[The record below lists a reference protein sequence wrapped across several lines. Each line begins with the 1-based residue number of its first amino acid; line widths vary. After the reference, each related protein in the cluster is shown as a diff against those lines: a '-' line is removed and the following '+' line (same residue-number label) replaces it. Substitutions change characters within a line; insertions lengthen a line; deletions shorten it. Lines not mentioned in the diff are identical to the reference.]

1 MSSEEQQLMELL
13 DCVLDGTASDEE
25 RRRFARLVEDR
36 HDLTSEFVEQL
47 RMHSLLQ
54 WKSDHLSIPAPQ
66 VKQPPRELRVAPSQ
80 RPVGRAKSGL
90 RVAIAAALLLA
101 GGAGIWLLSAVGH
114 IGDAPIADVV
124 QDRDTHWDSGS
135 AAHVQG
141 KKVYPGNLELI
152 SGTTSLRLKNGATL
166 SLTGPVSMRI
176 DADLLVHLDRGKVMA
191 EVPHSVKGFT
201 IDTPAAAVIDRG
213 TRFQVDAREDGG
225 TDVVVYDGAVDVQR
239 SIETSTI
246 KTCLRQQEAARI
258 DPQGNIV
265 RLVHFEQEPMSD
277 QWKAVRPLPALT
289 IHAAWDNLWS
299 TKEETHYLTNAR
311 GLADDCR
318 AYVDHPHEWNGLT
331 AEGLPKFL
339 QYADYVRTFNDY
351 RYLATLEIYIDLSR
365 PAWLYVI
372 YDDRSPVPA
381 WLSEQFEDTG
391 VKVGLDEGP
400 WEGTPNLSL
409 GVGPGRSIDN
419 VFTVW
424 RRRCDKPGT
433 IKLGAMVKGS
443 EARAMYGIAATPLD

>member
-1 MSSEEQQLMELL
+1 MELL

-36 HDLTSEFVEQL
+36 HDLTAEFVEQL

-54 WKSDHLSIPAPQ
+54 WKSNHLNVPAPQ
-66 VKQPPRELRVAPSQ
+66 TKPSVRESRIAPNAASSGRGSRRAPS
-80 RPVGRAKSGL
+80 RRAQWATA
-90 RVAIAAALLLA
+90 AILLLSV
-101 GGAGIWLLSAVGH
+101 GAGFGLYSAFGRVSQT
-114 IGDAPIADVV
+114 PIADVV
-124 QDRDTHWDSGS
+124 QNRDARWDDAS
-135 AAHVQG
+135 AARVQG
-141 KKVYPGNLELI
+141 KLVYPGNLELV
-152 SGTTSLRLKNGATL
+152 SGRTSLRLRNGATV
-166 SLTGPVSMRI
+166 SLTGPVSLRI
-176 DADLLVHLDRGKVMA
+176 DPDWMVHLNRGRAMA
-191 EVPHSVKGFT
+191 EVPHTIKGFT
-201 IDTPAAAVIDRG
+201 IDTPSAAVIDRG

-239 SIETSTI
+239 SIESPTL

-277 QWKAVRPLPALT
+277 QWKGVRPLPALT

-299 TKEETHYLTNAR
+299 TKEESHYLTNAR

-331 AEGLPKFL
+331 SEGLPKFL

-351 RYLATLEIYIDLSR
+351 RYLAELEIYVDLSR

-409 GVGPGRSIDN
+409 GVGPGRSVDN
-419 VFTVW
+419 AFTVW

-433 IKLGAMVKGS
+433 VKLGAMVKGA
-443 EARAMYGIAATPLD
+443 EARAMYGIAAAPLD